1 MKVKATISPKV
12 QIGASMHCPCVYNV
26 NGVWHVL
33 TEYGTYETF
42 LGDLKNSPHKH
53 RTNLKF
59 IEKNMREIS
68 YEYENDPKLQ
78 SAEDKKTQKV
88 VEIFWAQHPL
98 LEYNGKYH
106 KYTKNPMFNLEN
118 QNEKVALKVLGFKE
132 KLEIQ
137 NRIAGAE
144 LSLLRDICDYYGVS
158 AKGKTEDE
166 LIPLLGDPATGVCTN
181 GVNAE
186 SFVKTWLEVTPETT
200 MIVNLKKAIRLGVIE
215 ERKEGN
221 RTDYYLGTAFL
232 GTNFMDVLA
241 YAKREEKIYNNH
253 ILREVNAK
261 DDFSAEKV
269 QSNTVKEIAKKV
281 EDGSELVKSWTPA
294 EIKEMRDELKL
305 LKEQGYVIKAFPHH
319 LATPP
324 KLEAKLIE
332 GRKAK
337 EEKEAA
343 VMA

>member
-26 NGVWHVL
+26 NGLWHIL
-33 TEYGTYETF
+33 TDYGTYETH
-42 LGDLKNSPHKH
+42 LGDLKNSPHKQ

-59 IEKNMREIS
+59 IEKNMREIT

-88 VEIFWAQHPL
+88 VEVFWAQHPL

-118 QNEKVALKVLGFKE
+118 QNEKVAMKVMGFKE

-137 NRIAGAE
+137 NRIASAD

-166 LIPLLGDPATGVCTN
+166 LIPLLGDPSTGVCTN

-186 SFVKTWLEVTPETT
+186 TFVKTWLEVTPETI

-232 GTNFMDVLA
+232 GTNFNDVLA

-269 QSNTVKEIAKKV
+269 QSNSVKKV
-281 EDGSELVKSWTPA
+281 AENGQSVKTWTA
-294 EIKEMRDELKL
+294 AQIHDMREEAKQLKDA
-305 LKEQGYVIKAFPHH
+305 GYIIKAFPHH
-319 LATPP
+319 LAKPDT
-324 KLEAKLIE
+324 LEAKIAE